1 MMASR
6 PKLGPV
12 NAPSHCCGPR
22 ARAGRPPE
30 SRHRADVRRAPGGEN
45 ELLAAKG
52 GAALA
57 RREGRGGGQ
66 RRSRKEEEDNVRK

>member
-1 MMASR
+1 MNGEQAKTRASQR
-6 PKLGPV
+6 AEPFAAARG
-12 NAPSHCCGPR
+12 R
-22 ARAGRPPE
+22 ARAG
-30 SRHRADVRRAPGGEN
+30 RHRADVRRAPGGEN

-66 RRSRKEEEDNVRK
+66 RRSRKELGEE